1 MSTNELQLVKGELR
15 LVHWCTGGKV
25 DCGTLNCSCFGG
37 KVDCTSWA
45 LHWCSGALQ
54 CRHWC
59 KSGFCTGDP
68 PCTASSA
75 ARAPNETLS
84 GNHHILSQTL
94 LLSCKTAAGS
104 IAREIRR
111 SSCSREH
118 GKLGSGELQVNSI
131 VPPLTFGLFA
141 SLLPPCLP
149 PFLCLSLTYSTL
161 LLFSFVQ
168 YSFAFTPHFS
178 EARPACLHGR
188 PPGTC
193 SPGSGWKKRLNAS

>member
-1 MSTNELQLVKGELR
+1 M
-15 LVHWCTGGKV
+15 
-25 DCGTLNCSCFGG
+25 DCASR
-37 KVDCTSWA
+37 A

-54 CRHWC
+54 YTGVRVASALVTRHAQ
-59 KSGFCTGDP
+59 P
-68 PCTASSA
+68 A
-75 ARAPNETLS
+75 ARLVPPMRRCRETTTSCHRLS
-84 GNHHILSQTL
+84 FSAVKRQPGALHEKLDGAL
-94 LLSCKTAAGS
+94 
-104 IAREIRR
+104 AR
-111 SSCSREH
+111 REH

-149 PFLCLSLTYSTL
+149 PFLCLSLTCSTL

-168 YSFAFTPHFS
+168 YSCLYSTVYSFAFTPHFS

-193 SPGSGWKKRLNAS
+193 SPPASGWKKRLNAS